1 MEPCLMMDGK
11 AVYILA
17 HALAVS
23 ILRRIVMAKK
33 TYLIIRLYMKE
44 DADID
49 EVIMGTGESVV
60 IAMKSAN
67 DDVIDAEIVGSSDE
81 IIFDGDEGYEQTN

>member
-49 EVIMGTGESVV
+49 EIIIGTGQELCVEL
-60 IAMKSAN
+60 KSAN
-67 DDVIDAEIVGSSDE
+67 RDVIDAEIVGSSDQ
-81 IIFDGDEGYEQTN
+81 IIFDGEEGYEQTN

>member
-1 MEPCLMMDGK
+1 M
-11 AVYILA
+11 
-17 HALAVS
+17 VS
-23 ILRRIVMAKK
+23 MIYMTNIIERIIMAKK

-49 EVIMGTGESVV
+49 EVIMGAGELVPQLM
-60 IAMKSAN
+60 AQN
-67 DDVIDAEIVGSSDE
+67 YDDVIDAEIVGSSDE

>member
-1 MEPCLMMDGK
+1 
-11 AVYILA
+11 
-17 HALAVS
+17 
-23 ILRRIVMAKK
+23 MAKK

>member
-1 MEPCLMMDGK
+1 MT
-11 AVYILA
+11 
-17 HALAVS
+17 
-23 ILRRIVMAKK
+23 KK

-49 EVIMGTGESVV
+49 ELIMGTGESVA
-60 IAMKSAN
+60 IAIKSAN

>member
-1 MEPCLMMDGK
+1 MT
-11 AVYILA
+11 
-17 HALAVS
+17 
-23 ILRRIVMAKK
+23 KK

-60 IAMKSAN
+60 IAIKSAN